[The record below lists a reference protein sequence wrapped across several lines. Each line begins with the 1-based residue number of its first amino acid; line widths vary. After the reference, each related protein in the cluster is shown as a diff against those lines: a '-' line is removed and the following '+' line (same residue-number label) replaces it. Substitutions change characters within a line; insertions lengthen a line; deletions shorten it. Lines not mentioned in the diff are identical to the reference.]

1 MSVGLA
7 WILDKTR
14 YFALMSRKW
23 YFILKRQE
31 TGTKHVA
38 IVTSKCVP
46 SGILTAVKRLS
57 MREKLRGIR
66 KTLHVAV
73 TRAASSCELEAK
85 FSFYL
90 KFA

>member
-1 MSVGLA
+1 MNVGLA

-46 SGILTAVKRLS
+46 SGIFRRVQYPCQVSKKDIAKRKS
-57 MREKLRGIR
+57 PFYS
-66 KTLHVAV
+66 TLK
-73 TRAASSCELEAK
+73 SL
-85 FSFYL
+85 L
-90 KFA
+90 N